1 MYHSVLCRVERV
13 VDGLG
18 VDRMSFLGTE
28 IQALGLI
35 AEEVRLMKGYVLQ
48 EREALE
54 AGFIEKNFKKSLSVF
69 RESVESLKDSL
80 RGTDILSVVM
90 AELDAISSLLDAV
103 NEMTISSAGE
113 ANALLDRM
121 SVLGTEV
128 QALGLIA
135 EEVGLMKGYVL
146 QERQALK
153 KGFIELNFKHLFS
166 VFRESVDLLK
176 KSLRGTASLS
186 SVMAEL
192 EDITSL
198 VNAAGKMTI
207 SDAGEA
213 NTLLDRMKVLVDN
226 IPLRH

>member
-1 MYHSVLCRVERV
+1 MYHGVLCRVERV

-35 AEEVRLMKGYVLQ
+35 AEEV
-48 EREALE
+48 
-54 AGFIEKNFKKSLSVF
+54 
-69 RESVESLKDSL
+69 
-80 RGTDILSVVM
+80 
-90 AELDAISSLLDAV
+90 
-103 NEMTISSAGE
+103 
-113 ANALLDRM
+113 
-121 SVLGTEV
+121 
-128 QALGLIA
+128 
-135 EEVGLMKGYVL
+135 GLMKGYVL
-146 QERQALK
+146 QERQALE
-153 KGFIELNFKHLFS
+153 KGFIELDFKHLFS

-176 KSLRGTASLS
+176 KSLRGTSSLS

-198 VNAAGKMTI
+198 VDAVGKMTI
-207 SDAGEA
+207 SDVGVA